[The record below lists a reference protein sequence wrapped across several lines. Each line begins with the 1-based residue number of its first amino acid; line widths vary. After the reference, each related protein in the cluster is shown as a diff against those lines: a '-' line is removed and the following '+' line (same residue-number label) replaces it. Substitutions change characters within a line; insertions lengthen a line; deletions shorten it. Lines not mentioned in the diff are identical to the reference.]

1 MDVARQPTPAY
12 HVVLPISPIG
22 LGPVAAQ
29 SEPEATPRSSQPVSR
44 KKKTS
49 TIQKAAAIATI
60 GLPAPV
66 QKVATSKLGS
76 FLLIVGG
83 VALAATGAITLSWQN
98 GIPTVT
104 VNEPRAKEIRQDV
117 ESRAEVV
124 AERIIEERQ
133 RRDSRY

>member
-1 MDVARQPTPAY
+1 VDVARQSIPADKP
-12 HVVLPISPIG
+12 VMPISPIG
-22 LGPVAAQ
+22 LGLVAAQ
-29 SEPEATPRSSQPVSR
+29 PEPEATPRSSQPVSR

-66 QKVATSKLGS
+66 RKVATSKLGS

-83 VALAATGAITLSWQN
+83 VVLAATGAITLSWQN

-104 VNEPRAKEIRQDV
+104 VNEPRAKELRQDV
-117 ESRAEVV
+117 EARAEIV
-124 AERIIEERQ
+124 AERIVEEQQ
-133 RRDSRY
+133 RRASRY